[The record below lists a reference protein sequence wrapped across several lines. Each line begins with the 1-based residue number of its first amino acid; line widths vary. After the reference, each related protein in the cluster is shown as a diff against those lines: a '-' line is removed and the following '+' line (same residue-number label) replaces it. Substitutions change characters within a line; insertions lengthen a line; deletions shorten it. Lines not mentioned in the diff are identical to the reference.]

1 MSAELRREK
10 IVDSATQ
17 QFRNLL
23 ESRYL
28 QILKAAS
35 DSFADDDNA
44 VEPTCKVGVTVEW
57 DAIAPSTKV
66 AVKISWSAKFR
77 DESDDIVDVEQ
88 LNIDLQPGG
97 EAEPNGGA

>member
-1 MSAELRREK
+1 MSAELRRDK
-10 IVDSATQ
+10 IVESATQ
-17 QFRNLL
+17 QFRGLL

-28 QILKAAS
+28 QIMKAAS
-35 DSFADDDNA
+35 DTFADDDNA

-66 AVKISWSAKFR
+66 AVKMTWSAKFR

-88 LNIDLQPGG
+88 LAMDLESG
-97 EAEPNGGA
+97 EEAAGNGRA

>member
-77 DESDDIVDVEQ
+77 DESDDIVDLEQ
-88 LNIDLQPGG
+88 LNIDLQPGE